1 MNPERNHASP
11 EALFERIEALPEIA
25 PLRTALEGE
34 KGYLVGGAVRDLLLG
49 AEHPDLD
56 VAVDGDA
63 EAVAGRLGAD
73 AVTHERFGTA
83 RVDLD
88 GARVDLARTRSET
101 YPHPGALPEV
111 SPAPIERDLARRDF
125 AVNAM
130 AVPLTGPMKLIDP
143 HGGLD
148 DLRAGR
154 LSVLHPDSFRDD
166 PTRAL
171 RAARYAAR
179 LGFQLE
185 SATAELLAGSD
196 LDAVSRDRI
205 EAELHRIAAEDA
217 APAAF
222 DLLARW
228 GLAEVDSG
236 AGPRVSA
243 LGEILS
249 RPEWAEFVDRTNAIY
264 CIAVPNPELET
275 AAVRLSSARP
285 KSKSEVVR
293 LLHGRSPVELA
304 AARLAGAD
312 WIDEYV
318 STLRH
323 VSLEIDGDDL
333 MAAGV
338 PQGPAVGRGLAA
350 ALDAKLDGEASGRD
364 DELRI
369 ALAAAGAS

>member
-1 MNPERNHASP
+1 MGPDRNTASP
-11 EALFERIEALPEIA
+11 EALFARVEALPEIG
-25 PLRTALEGE
+25 PLRAALDGE

-63 EAVAGRLGAD
+63 AAVARRLGAD

-83 RVDLD
+83 KVDL
-88 GARVDLARTRSET
+88 GGSRIDLARTRSET

-111 SPAPIERDLARRDF
+111 RPASIEQDLARRDF

-130 AVPLTGPMKLIDP
+130 AVPLAGPMELIDP

-154 LSVLHPDSFRDD
+154 LSVLHPDSFTDD

-179 LGFQLE
+179 LGFELE
-185 SATAELLAGSD
+185 SATAELLAAAD
-196 LDAVSRDRI
+196 LGTVSRERV
-205 EAELHRIAAEDA
+205 EAELHRIADEEEA
-217 APAAF
+217 AAAF
-222 DLLARW
+222 ALLARW
-228 GLAEVDSG
+228 GLAEIDSG
-236 AGPRVSA
+236 AGARVGA
-243 LGEILS
+243 LGKILAA
-249 RPEWAEFVDRTNAIY
+249 PDWAEFVDRGTALY
-264 CIAVPNPELET
+264 CIAVPNPELEM
-275 AAVRLSSARP
+275 AAVRISSARP
-285 KSKSEVVR
+285 KTPSEIVR
-293 LLHGRSPVELA
+293 LLHGRSPLELA

-318 STLRH
+318 RNLRH
-323 VSLEIDGDDL
+323 VRLEIDGEDL
-333 MAAGV
+333 IAAGV
-338 PQGPAVGRGLAA
+338 REGPAVGRGLAA
-350 ALDAKLDGEASGRD
+350 ALAARLDGETSGRD

-369 ALAAAGAS
+369 ALTAARAS

>member
-1 MNPERNHASP
+1 MGPDRNNASP
-11 EALFERIEALPEIA
+11 DALFDRVEALPETG

-63 EAVAGRLGAD
+63 GVVARRLGAD

-83 RVDLD
+83 RVDL
-88 GARVDLARTRSET
+88 GGSRIDLARTRSET

-111 SPAPIERDLARRDF
+111 RPASIEQDLARRDF

-130 AVPLTGPMKLIDP
+130 AVPLAGPMKLIDP

-154 LSVLHPDSFRDD
+154 LSVLHPDSFTDD

-179 LGFQLE
+179 LGFELE
-185 SATAELLAGSD
+185 SATAELLAAAD
-196 LDAVSRDRI
+196 LGTVSRERV
-205 EAELHRIAAEDA
+205 EAELHRIADEEEA
-217 APAAF
+217 ATAF
-222 DLLARW
+222 ALLARW

-236 AGPRVSA
+236 AGARVGA
-243 LGEILS
+243 LGEILDA
-249 RPEWAEFVDRTNAIY
+249 PEWAEFVDRGTALY
-264 CIAVPNPELET
+264 CIAVPNPELEM
-275 AAVRLSSARP
+275 AAVRISSARP
-285 KSKSEVVR
+285 KTPSEIVR
-293 LLHGRSPVELA
+293 LVHGRSPLELA

-312 WIDEYV
+312 WIDDYV
-318 STLRH
+318 RNLRH
-323 VSLEIDGDDL
+323 VRLEIDGDDL
-333 MAAGV
+333 IAAGV
-338 PQGPAVGRGLAA
+338 PEGPAVGRGLAA
-350 ALDAKLDGEASGRD
+350 ALAARLDGQTSGRD

-369 ALAAAGAS
+369 ALTAARAS